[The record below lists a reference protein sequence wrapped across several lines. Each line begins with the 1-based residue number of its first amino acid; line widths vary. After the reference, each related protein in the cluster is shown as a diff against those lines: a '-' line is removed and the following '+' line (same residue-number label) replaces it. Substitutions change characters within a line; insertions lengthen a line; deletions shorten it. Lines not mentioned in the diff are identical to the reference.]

1 MSFRRIDQ
9 DSYQKETN
17 CIQDQINEDKDKVI
31 SALKDYVRIPHEY
44 CQHLV
49 LGSKIK
55 YISDEGLFRTG
66 GILIKNGFPNY
77 IVLLNGYKKVT
88 WSVNLRKN
96 NIFMEDLRVKQKI
109 KKEKDNLYKLYQ
121 AGLLRVKD
129 GGNSSG
135 DESDVS
141 DILDS

>member
-1 MSFRRIDQ
+1 MSFTRIDK

-17 CIQDQINEDKDKVI
+17 CIQDQINADKDKVI
-31 SALKDYVRIPHEY
+31 AALKDYVRIPYEY
-44 CQHLV
+44 CPHLV

-55 YISDEGLFRTG
+55 YISNEGLFRTG
-66 GILIKNGFPNY
+66 GILIKNGFPEY

-88 WSVNLRKN
+88 WSVNLRTN

-121 AGLLRVKD
+121 AGLLKVKD
-129 GGNSSG
+129 DGNSSG
-135 DESDVS
+135 DESDAS
-141 DILDS
+141 DLLA

>member
-17 CIQDQINEDKDKVI
+17 SIQDQINDDKDKVI
-31 SALKDYVRIPHEY
+31 AALKDYVRIPQEY

-66 GILIKNGFPNY
+66 GILIKNGYPDY
-77 IVLLNGYKKVT
+77 IVLLNGYKKIT
-88 WSVNLRKN
+88 WSVNLKKN

-109 KKEKDNLYKLYQ
+109 KKEKDNLYRLYK
-121 AGLLRVKD
+121 AGLLRVKED
-129 GGNSSG
+129 GNSSG
-135 DESDVS
+135 EESE
-141 DILDS
+141 

>member
-31 SALKDYVRIPHEY
+31 SALKDYEEYLEY

-55 YISDEGLFRTG
+55 YISKR
-66 GILIKNGFPNY
+66 LIPY
-77 IVLLNGYKKVT
+77 WWYLN
-88 WSVNLRKN
+88 
-96 NIFMEDLRVKQKI
+96 
-109 KKEKDNLYKLYQ
+109 
-121 AGLLRVKD
+121 
-129 GGNSSG
+129 
-135 DESDVS
+135 
-141 DILDS
+141 

>member
-1 MSFRRIDQ
+1 MSFRRIDK

-17 CIQDQINEDKDKVI
+17 CIQDQINADKDKVM
-31 SALKDYVRIPHEY
+31 SALKDYVRIPYEY
-44 CQHLV
+44 CPHLV

-66 GILIKNGFPNY
+66 GILIKNGFPDY

-88 WSVNLRKN
+88 WSVNLKKN
-96 NIFMEDLRVKQKI
+96 NIFMEDLRVRQKV

-121 AGLLRVKD
+121 AGLLRVKGD
-129 GGNSSG
+129 DNSSG
-135 DESDVS
+135 DESDSS
-141 DILDS
+141 DVLA